1 MLRKTGLFIC
11 VLIVVIG
18 TFLVIVGNSHAQ
30 SGSDVI
36 VNESLSINATIDNNY
51 AITTLSQTLRN
62 PSEDNQE
69 ATISYTIPE
78 SAFLSQFILKIDGV
92 IYTSRVV
99 EKEAAKEQYEGA
111 KESNKTATIVESSTT
126 TSTSSFTYKIN
137 IKAGEEITYLL
148 VYEEY
153 IPRIKGTYTYSIPL
167 TKNSYP
173 SEGDMSIYVGL
184 ESVAGFNDITVPD
197 YPNAAVEYLL
207 TKSGSINYHPEIRS
221 FSSDFNVVYS
231 IIEYPPEG
239 FLMNYEIGDEGYF
252 FHVFCPGMDDVGGDA
267 LGKDIVFIIDHSG
280 SMSGSKM
287 DQTKD
292 AFSSIID
299 DLRSQDRFNI
309 IRFDDSIETFKTS
322 LVDATEENI
331 DDGDVYIQ
339 ETSADGSTD
348 INAALLK
355 GLEMFS
361 SENSN
366 VPIICFL
373 TDGLPTSGTTGLS
386 TIRQNV
392 INDNNI
398 GAAIFCLAF
407 GNDCDMDF
415 LKAIALENDGTATK
429 IEVGKDASDQI
440 VGYYDTFSTP
450 LVTKLN
456 IDYGEDTWDVFPTYV
471 PSLYQGSEVVIVGRY
486 DTDITSMHSNITGET
501 SDGETDFS
509 QEFSL
514 EGRTEYDF
522 IPRYWASQKIKELQD
537 QILIDGETHSLKENI
552 TRIAV
557 EYQFITAY
565 TSMILVIEETDEDSS
580 STESNEWEDPEE
592 ESREEEE
599 QQNNYQQPDS
609 NYTTDSDYEYAPPP
623 DDDNDGEVSGDGD
636 DDITDDDVTEP
647 EWWDSNE
654 DGLGDNSDPNTLD
667 SNKDENQT
675 NGPTVPHKEEK
686 EQEESS
692 NIMIIAPLILIILII
707 SGIIVAHLLTRNKKK

>member
-1 MLRKTGLFIC
+1 MCALI
-11 VLIVVIG
+11 VLISA
-18 TFLVIVGNSHAQ
+18 FLVIFGNSHAQ
-30 SGSDVI
+30 SGSDAI
-36 VNESLSINATIDNNY
+36 VSESMSINATIDNNY

-62 PSEDNQE
+62 PSEENKE
-69 ATISYTIPE
+69 TTISYTIPE

-92 IYTSRVV
+92 IYISEVV

-111 KESNKTATIVESSTT
+111 KDSGKTATIVESSTT
-126 TSTSSFTYKIN
+126 TSTSSFTYRIN
-137 IKAGEEITYLL
+137 IKAGDEITYLL

-197 YPNAAVEYLL
+197 YPEAATEHILN
-207 TKSGSINYHPEIRS
+207 KSGSVNYIPSFRS

-231 IIEYPPEG
+231 IVEYPPEG
-239 FLMNYEIGDEGYF
+239 FLMNYEIGDQCYF

-287 DQTKD
+287 EQTKD

-309 IRFDDSIETFKTS
+309 IRFDDRIETFKTS
-322 LVDATEENI
+322 LVDATTENI
-331 DDGDVYIQ
+331 DDGDDYIQ
-339 ETSADGSTD
+339 DTSADGSTD

-392 INDNNI
+392 INDNNV

-415 LKAIALENDGTATK
+415 LKAVAMENSGTATK
-429 IEVGKDASDQI
+429 IELGQDASDQI

-456 IDYGEDTWDVFPTYV
+456 IDYGGDTWDVFPIYV

-486 DTDITSMHSNITGET
+486 DADITSMQSNITGNT

-509 QEFSL
+509 REFSL
-514 EGRTEYDF
+514 DDRTEYDF

-537 QILIDGETHSLKENI
+537 QMLIDGETQSLKENI
-552 TRIAV
+552 TKIAV

-565 TSMILVIEETDEDSS
+565 TSMILVVEETPDDSS
-580 STESNEWEDPEE
+580 STEGNEWEDPEE
-592 ESREEEE
+592 DKRNDDYDE
-599 QQNNYQQPDS
+599 PDYDDDDYDS
-609 NYTTDSDYEYAPPP
+609 PDMNVNTTLPSPQP
-623 DDDNDGEVSGDGD
+623 DDDNDWYGDN
-636 DDITDDDVTEP
+636 DITDDDDFEAEDDGFPVVIPAGIIIVLIIIVIVVLIVIAASAKVVTN
-647 EWWDSNE
+647 NE
-654 DGLGDNSDPNTLD
+654 NRSSEETE
-667 SNKDENQT
+667 DENE
-675 NGPTVPHKEEK
+675 ND
-686 EQEESS
+686 
-692 NIMIIAPLILIILII
+692 N
-707 SGIIVAHLLTRNKKK
+707 N